1 MHLESCDSL
10 GQSLNGS
17 RATSLHKSSIKSS
30 DNYIHVF
37 HLCGLTIFSFLEFQY
52 AFFGKEKDYHL
63 FDLTTLVDGSDNL
76 NGGHSLKNQ
85 LKSPL

>member
-1 MHLESCDSL
+1 MAQEPLL
-10 GQSLNGS
+10 
-17 RATSLHKSSIKSS
+17 SIKVLFNRPIIIS
-30 DNYIHVF
+30 IWF
-37 HLCGLTIFSFLEFQY
+37 RLCGLTIFSFLEFQY
-52 AFFGKEKDYHL
+52 ASFGKEKDYHL